1 MHFTDIDNISF
12 CQDLGRHLGLQVC
25 PCRGLLLPLPSH
37 STTGVLERAWS
48 CFWSISYTLKSR
60 EVLQKEDQVTVF
72 DRSIYLFK
80 CRLCRMVSVAAAG
93 FDSSAAR
100 GAASPAPVSQ
110 DAYYRLVPRLSH
122 LFPPPLKWEA
132 MVIPLSQNT

>member
-1 MHFTDIDNISF
+1 MPAAAAASALPQHHRST
-12 CQDLGRHLGLQVC
+12 GKGLE
-25 PCRGLLLPLPSH
+25 LLLEHQL
-37 STTGVLERAWS
+37 
-48 CFWSISYTLKSR
+48 YLKSR
-60 EVLQKEDQVTVF
+60 EALQKEDQVTVF

-93 FDSSAAR
+93 LDSSAAR
-100 GAASPAPVSQ
+100 GAASPAPVSR